1 LLDARHKTGLATWV
15 KAQKAG
21 FDNRGCW
28 ARSACAD
35 TGTSSIEGP
44 RQWLRHE
51 RLQRRRLATHVR
63 DRRGAWKLCKDCR
76 RLLAEKEQLADENRW
91 LLAQVR
97 DEALDE
103 AQLPQKL
110 LSENEHLTE
119 EISGLLY
126 TTRKQAASIAALTRE
141 LRKTHADDPTATE
154 IEIVLANWKHHTGH
168 PKAKTPVGGKRWVVV
183 KKALKDHTLEELLEA
198 IEGLGLVPY
207 VGNHGRKTDGKP
219 SERYDDV
226 EHALRD
232 ETTIARFRS
241 YRARALKA
249 SSSVLLDVYAAVGAT
264 ETLYASAVL
273 SALAREE
280 DAKRVKDAEYNGY
293 VRRLV
298 DGGQAAASRN
308 GDTA

>member
-1 LLDARHKTGLATWV
+1 VCD
-15 KAQKAG
+15 
-21 FDNRGCW
+21 
-28 ARSACAD
+28 
-35 TGTSSIEGP
+35 
-44 RQWLRHE
+44 
-51 RLQRRRLATHVR
+51 
-63 DRRGAWKLCKDCR
+63 DC
-76 RLLAEKEQLADENRW
+76 
-91 LLAQVR
+91 
-97 DEALDE
+97 
-103 AQLPQKL
+103 QKL
-110 LSENEHLTE
+110 LNENEELTNE
-119 EISGLLY
+119 VSGLLSQV
-126 TTRKQAASIAALTRE
+126 RQQARREQALTRE
-141 LRKTHADDPTATE
+141 LTKLRSDDPASAE

-198 IEGLGLVPY
+198 IEGLALVPY

-273 SALAREE
+273 GALAREE
-280 DAKRVKDAEYNGY
+280 NAKRVKDAEYNGY

-298 DGGQAAASRN
+298 DGGHAAASRN